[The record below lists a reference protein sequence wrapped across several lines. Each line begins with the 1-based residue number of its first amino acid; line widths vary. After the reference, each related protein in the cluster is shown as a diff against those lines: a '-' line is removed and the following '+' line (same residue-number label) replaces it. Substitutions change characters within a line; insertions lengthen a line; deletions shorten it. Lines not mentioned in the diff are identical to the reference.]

1 MAERLLKCAKLGKE
15 LPAIDE
21 DTNEGEQ
28 ALKMC
33 LLIGGRAWSDRV
45 RDNVS
50 AEAWTQWIDHQV
62 MVVNEYRL
70 DPTSDSSNAILQRHM
85 ESFFFGEQMAV
96 DNYVPPERGK
106 T

>member
-1 MAERLLKCAKLGKE
+1 MAERLIKCAKLGKE

-21 DTNEGEQ
+21 ETNEGEQ

-33 LLIGGRAWSDRV
+33 LLIGSREFADRV

-50 AEAWTQWIDHQV
+50 AEAWSQWIDHQV

-70 DPTSDSSNAILQRHM
+70 DPTSDASNAILQRHM
-85 ESFFFGEQMAV
+85 EAFFFGEQMGV
-96 DNYVPPERGK
+96 DNYVPPESGK
-106 T
+106 A